1 MKRTPGIHPCLG
13 VPRREQQRLS
23 LVGRLALAELHAGQA
38 GQALV
43 DLQAVAQ
50 ICRLLTA
57 GDRFTDDARQAAQEA
72 RQAVESVWAGTTL
85 PAAAL
90 GPGVAAVELLE
101 SVLPLVTWRRLEAAK
116 VAAMR

>member
-1 MKRTPGIHPCLG
+1 
-13 VPRREQQRLS
+13 
-23 LVGRLALAELHAGQA
+23 VGRLALAELHAGQA

-72 RQAVESVWAGTTL
+72 AQAIAAARAGTAPPSTAIA
-85 PAAAL
+85 PAM
-90 GPGVAAVELLE
+90 AAVELLE
-101 SVLPLVTWRRLEAAK
+101 AALPHVPWRRLAAAK
-116 VAAMR
+116 AAAEKRC